1 MAEQLIEKKVFFR
14 LEFAAREV
22 FRFQSRR
29 AARAAESIRPSIM
42 SLIKAEELGVIEK
55 ELSSFSLIIQC
66 ED

>member
-1 MAEQLIEKKVFFR
+1 MKRNVFVR
-14 LEFAAREV
+14 SEFAAREV

-29 AARAAESIRPSIM
+29 AARAAERIRPSIM
-42 SLIKAEELGVIEK
+42 SLIKAEELEVIEK